1 MIQSLF
7 IYKAQ
12 SQTVYLLVYVD
23 DIIIIGSSPQLIQH
37 LTAKL
42 NSTFSLK
49 QLGKFDYFFGIE
61 VKTLSDNSLVLTQST
76 YIRNLL
82 QKTHMA
88 EAQLIYSP
96 MVTNCKLSKS
106 RADIFFDPTL
116 YRFVVGALQ
125 NSTISQPEISFEVN
139 KVCQFMSNPLDI
151 HWVAVK
157 RILRYLRGSISHGL
171 HLRPAILGRPL
182 SIQALYDAD
191 WAFDVD
197 DRRSTSGVAIY
208 LGPNLV
214 SWWSRK
220 QEVVAR
226 SSTEAEYRSLAQATA
241 ETLWIQTLLAELGVP
256 FTIPVIFSNN

>member
-1 MIQSLF
+1 
-7 IYKAQ
+7 
-12 SQTVYLLVYVD
+12 
-23 DIIIIGSSPQLIQH
+23 
-37 LTAKL
+37 
-42 NSTFSLK
+42 
-49 QLGKFDYFFGIE
+49 
-61 VKTLSDNSLVLTQST
+61 
-76 YIRNLL
+76 
-82 QKTHMA
+82 MA
-88 EAQLIYSP
+88 EAQPICSP

-106 RADIFFDPTL
+106 GADIFFDPTL
-116 YRFVVGALQ
+116 YSVVGALQ
-125 NSTISQPEISFEVN
+125 YTTITRPEISFTVN
-139 KVCQFMSNPLDI
+139 KVCQFMSNPLDT

-220 QEVVAR
+220 QVVAR
-226 SSTEAEYRSLAQATA
+226 SSTEAEYDSLAQATA
-241 ETLWIQTLLAELGVP
+241 ETLWIQTLLTELGVP
-256 FTIPVIFSNN
+256 FTIPVIFCDYQSAVPLAHNPVLHTQTKHMETDVFFVREWVLTKQLNGSSYSCS